1 MTVLRLLH
9 ERGLGTSSPFHSYL
23 SVLPHDHRLPLEW
36 NETELGLLQVRLAQC
51 PRDCV
56 FALFSVISSVRLV
69 CQPLIRRDCL
79 QIG

>member
-36 NETELGLLQVRLAQC
+36 NDTELGLLQVRLAQS
-51 PRDCV
+51 PRGYGLGLLRYFVPSV
-56 FALFSVISSVRLV
+56 FSTSH
-69 CQPLIRRDCL
+69 
-79 QIG
+79 